1 MEPGLIEEKDMEHVR
16 LALGQGIQEVLK
28 ALGIGCRQLQEEA
41 IPGVRFYRTLYP
53 EALMLVLPQPD
64 GLDSFERDSATL
76 RRNQAYPGFIF
87 EIHLHLRVGGLLGDR
102 RLKVDAEV
110 FFNAATACSSCLG
123 LRGRA
128 TLAVAPSL

>member
-1 MEPGLIEEKDMEHVR
+1 MEPGLIEEEDMEYVR
-16 LALGQGIQEVLK
+16 IALGEGIQKVLK
-28 ALGIGCRQLQEEA
+28 ALGIGCRQLEEEA
-41 IPGVRFYRTLYP
+41 IPGVRFYRAISP
-53 EALMLVLPQPD
+53 EALMLVLLHPD
-64 GLDSFERDSATL
+64 GFDAFEGDSATL

-87 EIHLHLRVGGLLGDR
+87 EIHLHLRVGGLLGDG

-110 FFNAATACSSCLG
+110 FFSAATACSSCLG